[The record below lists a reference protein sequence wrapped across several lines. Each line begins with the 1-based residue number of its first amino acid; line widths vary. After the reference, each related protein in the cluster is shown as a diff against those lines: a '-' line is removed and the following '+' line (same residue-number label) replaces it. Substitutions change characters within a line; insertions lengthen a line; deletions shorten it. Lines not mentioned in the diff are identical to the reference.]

1 MQAYRN
7 PMPFK
12 PSGEPAEDSH
22 EVTGYVFR
30 IARLGYVR
38 MLIDGEEVRRQASFE
53 NVVNR

>member
-1 MQAYRN
+1 
-7 PMPFK
+7 MPFK